1 MKARIP
7 KGMGGGPAN
16 MQSMI
21 KQAQKMQEDM
31 ENLQNELNEREHE
44 VSAGGG
50 AVTVKIKG
58 DRQVLEIKLDPDVV
72 DPDDVETLEDAIVA
86 AYSDAHAKIVKMQ
99 DEGMK
104 QVTGGV
110 DFGGL
115 KLPF

>member
-1 MKARIP
+1 MKVRMP
-7 KGMGGGPAN
+7 QGMGGGPSN

-44 VSAGGG
+44 ITAGGG

-72 DPDDVETLEDAIVA
+72 DPDDVETLEDLIVA
-86 AYSDAHAKIVKMQ
+86 AMNEAIKTVDNVNASEMGK
-99 DEGMK
+99 
-104 QVTGGV
+104 VTQ
-110 DFGGL
+110 GL
-115 KLPF
+115 NMPGLF

>member
-44 VSAGGG
+44 ITAGGG

-72 DPDDVETLEDAIVA
+72 DPDDVETLEDLLVA
-86 AYSDAHAKIVKMQ
+86 AMNEAIKTVDSVNASEMGK
-99 DEGMK
+99 
-104 QVTGGV
+104 VTQ
-110 DFGGL
+110 GL
-115 KLPF
+115 NMPGLF